1 MLLLLLDYLPRH
13 YSRLLP
19 CHKTNMSHSI
29 GKRRLE
35 RRLDIPCWQNILM
48 LASRSNTTLNA
59 AVDEPGD
66 SFPITEYVIHSIV
79 VGMEKFTATSTTTT
93 CSSHIS
99 HTFLSHL
106 DDSLFTRFF
115 LLLAHWVGKSKNSAK
130 IERRL
135 LLQLDILLHL
145 SKKPDNNDAI
155 IANAENHLTWI
166 KEVILSREEEP
177 TDFTN
182 HIVKSVNLFCS
193 NMVTLNICNVTMA
206 DLAVQTSS
214 DFLQQGIETK

>member
-1 MLLLLLDYLPRH
+1 MKYQPCTGTQLCRSLERHICDLSPITTLEKLLPTCVQAPMLLDYLPRH

-59 AVDEPGD
+59 AADEPGD

-115 LLLAHWVGKSKNSAK
+115 LLLAH
-130 IERRL
+130 
-135 LLQLDILLHL
+135 
-145 SKKPDNNDAI
+145 
-155 IANAENHLTWI
+155 
-166 KEVILSREEEP
+166 
-177 TDFTN
+177 
-182 HIVKSVNLFCS
+182 
-193 NMVTLNICNVTMA
+193 
-206 DLAVQTSS
+206 
-214 DFLQQGIETK
+214 

>member
-1 MLLLLLDYLPRH
+1 MKYQPCTGTQLCRSVESYKTFVPNYNAGKTPTCSSSPMLLLLLDYLPRH

-59 AVDEPGD
+59 AADEPGD

-115 LLLAHWVGKSKNSAK
+115 LLLAH
-130 IERRL
+130 
-135 LLQLDILLHL
+135 
-145 SKKPDNNDAI
+145 
-155 IANAENHLTWI
+155 
-166 KEVILSREEEP
+166 
-177 TDFTN
+177 
-182 HIVKSVNLFCS
+182 
-193 NMVTLNICNVTMA
+193 
-206 DLAVQTSS
+206 
-214 DFLQQGIETK
+214 